1 MALGQEG
8 LRGSEMGNL
17 ESTVRS
23 WFDIVNT
30 HDLDQFFT
38 HVADDVKF
46 VNPVTGPTNKAGMRG
61 FHDAFFSAFPDI
73 HYRLDRLVT
82 AGESVMIES
91 TVTGKNSGAFMGMPA
106 TNKAM
111 NLMVAFA
118 VDTKDGKIK
127 EWHAYFDQ
135 VALQK
140 QLGLVEETVP
150 A

>member
-1 MALGQEG
+1 
-8 LRGSEMGNL
+8 MGNL

-46 VNPVTGPTNKAGMRG
+46 VNPVSGRTNKAGMRG
-61 FHDAFFSAFPDI
+61 FHDAFFTAFPDI
-73 HYRLDRLVT
+73 HYRLDRLIS
-82 AGESVMIES
+82 AGDNAMVEC
-91 TVTGKNSGAFMGMPA
+91 TVTGTNSGAFMGMPA
-106 TNKAM
+106 TNKAV
-111 NLMVAFA
+111 NLMLAFA
-118 VDTKDGKIK
+118 IDTTDGKIK
-127 EWHAYFDQ
+127 EWRSYFDQ